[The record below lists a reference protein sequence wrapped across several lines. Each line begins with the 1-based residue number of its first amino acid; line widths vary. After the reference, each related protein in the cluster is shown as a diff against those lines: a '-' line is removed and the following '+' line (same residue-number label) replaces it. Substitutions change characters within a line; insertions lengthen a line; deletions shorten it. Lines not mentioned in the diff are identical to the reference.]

1 MKTLLKKAVPPSL
14 RRYAAE
20 RKRSHA
26 RAALKRISARGV
38 TVKTV
43 IDVGASDGRWSLAA
57 MDYFPDANYLLVE
70 ANPVHQPALE
80 TFCRVHAQAEYE
92 LAAASDKTGTL
103 RFDGSVPFGG
113 SADPENPETAIEVKA
128 VRLDDF
134 AAPNGPFEAP
144 FFLKVD
150 THGQEVPILEGAEN
164 VLAKAS
170 LVVIDEYCYQ
180 LTPTS
185 LLFDEMV
192 AYMRA
197 KGFGVVDM
205 SDPLWRPQD
214 KCFWQIDLYF
224 EPLTMPY
231 LQKNTYV

>member
-1 MKTLLKKAVPPSL
+1 MKTLLKKAIPPSL
-14 RRYAAE
+14 KRYAAE
-20 RKRSHA
+20 KKRSHA
-26 RAALKRISARGV
+26 RAALKRMSSRGV

-43 IDVGASDGRWSLAA
+43 IDVGASDGRWSLAT
-57 MDYFPDANYLLVE
+57 MDYFPDAKYLLVE

-80 TFCRVHAQAEYE
+80 AFCQTHSQATYE
-92 LAAASDKTGTL
+92 LAAASDTSGTL
-103 RFDGSVPFGG
+103 QFDGSAPFGG
-113 SADPENPETAIEVKA
+113 SADPENLETAIEVKA
-128 VRLDDF
+128 VL
-134 AAPNGPFEAP
+134 
-144 FFLKVD
+144 D
-150 THGQEVPILEGAEN
+150 THGHEVPILEGAEN
-164 VLAKAS
+164 VLANAS
-170 LVVIDEYCYQ
+170 LVVIEVYCYQ

-205 SDPLWRPQD
+205 SDPLWRPED

>member
-14 RRYAAE
+14 KRYAAE

-134 AAPNGPFEAP
+134 AAPNGPYEAP
-144 FFLKVD
+144 FFLKLD
-150 THGQEVPILEGAEN
+150 THGHEVPILEGAEN

-170 LVVIDEYCYQ
+170 LVVIEGIVISLPPHHCC
-180 LTPTS
+180 LTKWWPICGP
-185 LLFDEMV
+185 
-192 AYMRA
+192 RA
-197 KGFGVVDM
+197 LGWSICLILCGARKTNVSG
-205 SDPLWRPQD
+205 R
-214 KCFWQIDLYF
+214 
-224 EPLTMPY
+224 LTCIS
-231 LQKNTYV
+231 NR